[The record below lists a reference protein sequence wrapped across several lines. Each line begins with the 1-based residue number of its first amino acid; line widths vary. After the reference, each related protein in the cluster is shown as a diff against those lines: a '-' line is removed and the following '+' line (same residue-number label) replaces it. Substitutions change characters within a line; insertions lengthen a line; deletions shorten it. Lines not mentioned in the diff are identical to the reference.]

1 MDFDLDDRR
10 RALLDRVEQVVTASG
25 RDRAYGVSVVNGY
38 DADLDA
44 ALRAALPPE
53 PGPLDLLDRVLLA
66 DRLGELGVATTV
78 GLALA
83 AGAATAAALP
93 PGGVTVVGRVGLAR
107 FGLTAASAVVADGD
121 HVRLVDLAGAGV
133 EAVDSGFG
141 YPYARVDVSGAAE
154 LATLDAARWH
164 DAITLVRA
172 AEVAGVAEAAA
183 ERTAGHLKTREQ
195 FGKPLATL
203 QALRHRFAEAA
214 VSAQATRWLV
224 REAAYTRTPR
234 AIAVAA
240 HYAHQTAAALTPE
253 LVQLG
258 GARSFAREFGM
269 HVNTMRLE
277 ALRLELGAPDRLAAE
292 LNATPYPA
300 GVGNGR

>member
-1 MDFDLDDRR
+1 MDFDPDDRQ

-38 DADLDA
+38 DAALDA
-44 ALRAALPPE
+44 ALRAALPAE
-53 PGPLDLLDRVLLA
+53 PSALDLLDRVLLA
-66 DRLGELGVATTV
+66 ERLGELGVATTA

-83 AGAATAAALP
+83 AGGATATALP
-93 PGGVTVVGRVGLAR
+93 PGGVTVVGPTGLAR
-107 FGLTAASAVVADGD
+107 FGLTAASAVVAGGG
-121 HVRLVDLAGAGV
+121 HVRLVDLHGAAA
-133 EAVDSGFG
+133 EPVDSGFG
-141 YPYARVDVSGAAE
+141 YPYARVDVTGAAR
-154 LATLDAARWH
+154 LATLDAVRWH
-164 DAITLVRA
+164 DAITLVRV
-172 AEVAGVAEAAA
+172 AEVAGVAEAAL
-183 ERTAGHLKTREQ
+183 ERTARHLQTREQ

-214 VSAQATRWLV
+214 VSAQATRWLA

-240 HYAHQTAAALTPE
+240 QYARQTAAALTPE

-300 GVGNGR
+300 GIGNGR

>member
-1 MDFDLDDRR
+1 MDFDLDDRQ

-38 DADLDA
+38 DAGLDA
-44 ALRAALPPE
+44 ALRAELPPE

-83 AGAATAAALP
+83 AGAATDAALP
-93 PGGVTVVGRVGLAR
+93 PGGVTVVGRTGLAR
-107 FGLTAASAVVADGD
+107 FGLTAASAVVADGG
-121 HVRLVDLAGAGV
+121 HVRLVDLARAGV

-141 YPYARVDVSGAAE
+141 YPYARVDVSGTAQ

-183 ERTAGHLKTREQ
+183 GRTAEHLKTREQ

-240 HYAHQTAAALTPE
+240 HYAQQTAAALTPE

-300 GVGNGR
+300 GAGNGR